1 MKKQIFVVNKE
12 TIKKEIFDYIN
23 TEFANYSNFNDFYKS
38 IIIDDVIEVVGT
50 KTLYDYIQVYENK
63 VAEITK
69 NPVGV
74 ITGFL
79 KSIDMLTGDPLYNY
93 KIETKI
99 KDDKLM
105 FFYVNWL
112 RKDNKKDYYSYKLEH
127 NINNFIDLLKK
138 EENINTLAEKDIINL
153 LKLLTEN
160 VYEYIQVQIDEE
172 KEVTPETMIKET
184 LFILT
189 DMEANRIIPK
199 ILKEEE
205 KVEDSKK

>member
-12 TIKKEIFDYIN
+12 TIKKEIFDYID

-38 IIIDDVIEVVGT
+38 IIMDDVIEVVGT

-79 KSIDMLTGDPLYNY
+79 KAVNMLTGEPLYNY

>member
-12 TIKKEIFDYIN
+12 TIKKEIFDYID

-50 KTLYDYIQVYENK
+50 KTLYDYIQAYENR
-63 VAEITK
+63 VSEITK
-69 NPVGV
+69 NPVGI

-79 KSIDMLTGDPLYNY
+79 KSIDMLTGEPLYNY

-160 VYEYIQVQIDEE
+160 VYEYIQIQIDEE
-172 KEVTPETMIKET
+172 KEVTPETMIKEM

-189 DMEANRIIPK
+189 DMEANRIVPK
-199 ILKEEE
+199 VLKEEE
-205 KVEDSKK
+205 VENSKK

>member
-12 TIKKEIFDYIN
+12 TIKKEIFDFID

-79 KSIDMLTGDPLYNY
+79 KAVNMLTGEPLYNY

>member
-12 TIKKEIFDYIN
+12 TIKKEIFDYID

-79 KSIDMLTGDPLYNY
+79 KAVNMLTGQ
-93 KIETKI
+93 K
-99 KDDKLM
+99 
-105 FFYVNWL
+105 
-112 RKDNKKDYYSYKLEH
+112 
-127 NINNFIDLLKK
+127 
-138 EENINTLAEKDIINL
+138 
-153 LKLLTEN
+153 
-160 VYEYIQVQIDEE
+160 
-172 KEVTPETMIKET
+172 
-184 LFILT
+184 
-189 DMEANRIIPK
+189 
-199 ILKEEE
+199 
-205 KVEDSKK
+205 

>member
-1 MKKQIFVVNKE
+1 MKKQIFVINKE
-12 TIKKEIFDYIN
+12 TIKKEIFDYID

-79 KSIDMLTGDPLYNY
+79 KAVNMLTGDPLYNY

>member
-12 TIKKEIFDYIN
+12 TIKKEIFDYID

-79 KSIDMLTGDPLYNY
+79 KAVNMLTGDPLYNY

-160 VYEYIQVQIDEE
+160 VYEYIQIQIDEE

>member
-12 TIKKEIFDYIN
+12 TIKKEIFDYID

-79 KSIDMLTGDPLYNY
+79 KAVNMLTGEPLYNY

>member
-12 TIKKEIFDYIN
+12 TIKKEIFDYID

-79 KSIDMLTGDPLYNY
+79 KAVNMLTGEPLYNY

-160 VYEYIQVQIDEE
+160 VYEYIQIQIDEE

>member
-12 TIKKEIFDYIN
+12 TIKKEIFDYID

-50 KTLYDYIQVYENK
+50 KTLYDYIQAYENR
-63 VAEITK
+63 VSEITK
-69 NPVGV
+69 NPVGI

>member
-12 TIKKEIFDYIN
+12 TIKKEIFDYID

-79 KSIDMLTGDPLYNY
+79 KAVNMLTGEPLYNY

-160 VYEYIQVQIDEE
+160 VYEYIQIQIDEE
-172 KEVTPETMIKET
+172 KEVTPETMIKEM

-189 DMEANRIIPK
+189 DMEANRIVPK
-199 ILKEEE
+199 VLKEEE
-205 KVEDSKK
+205 VENSKK

>member
-1 MKKQIFVVNKE
+1 MKKQMFVVNKE
-12 TIKKEIFDYIN
+12 TIKNEIFDYID
-23 TEFANYSNFNDFYKS
+23 TEFTNYSNFNDFYKS

-50 KTLYDYIQVYENK
+50 KTLYDYIKTYENR
-63 VAEITK
+63 VSEITK

-79 KSIDMLTGDPLYNY
+79 KSIDMLTGEPLYNY

-127 NINNFIDLLKK
+127 NINIFIDLLKK

-160 VYEYIQVQIDEE
+160 VYEYIQIQIDEE

-189 DMEANRIIPK
+189 DMEANRIVPK
-199 ILKEEE
+199 VLKEEE
-205 KVEDSKK
+205 VENSKK

>member
-1 MKKQIFVVNKE
+1 
-12 TIKKEIFDYIN
+12 
-23 TEFANYSNFNDFYKS
+23 
-38 IIIDDVIEVVGT
+38 
-50 KTLYDYIQVYENK
+50 
-63 VAEITK
+63 
-69 NPVGV
+69 
-74 ITGFL
+74 
-79 KSIDMLTGDPLYNY
+79 
-93 KIETKI
+93 
-99 KDDKLM
+99 M

>member
-12 TIKKEIFDYIN
+12 TIKKEIFDYID

-79 KSIDMLTGDPLYNY
+79 KAVNMLTGDPLYNY

>member
-12 TIKKEIFDYIN
+12 TIKKEIFDYID

-50 KTLYDYIQVYENK
+50 KTLYDYIQAYENR
-63 VAEITK
+63 VSEITK
-69 NPVGV
+69 NPVGI

-105 FFYVNWL
+105 FFYVNCS

>member
-12 TIKKEIFDYIN
+12 TIKKEIFDYID

-69 NPVGV
+69 NPVGI

>member
-79 KSIDMLTGDPLYNY
+79 KAVNMLTGEPLYNY

>member
-1 MKKQIFVVNKE
+1 MKKQIFVINKE
-12 TIKKEIFDYIN
+12 TIKKEIFDYID

-79 KSIDMLTGDPLYNY
+79 KAVNMLTGEPLYNY

>member
-12 TIKKEIFDYIN
+12 TIKKEICDYID

-63 VAEITK
+63 IAEITK

-79 KSIDMLTGDPLYNY
+79 KAVNMLTGDPLYDY

-160 VYEYIQVQIDEE
+160 VYEYIQIQIDEE
-172 KEVTPETMIKET
+172 KEVTPETMIKEM

-189 DMEANRIIPK
+189 DMEANRIVPK
-199 ILKEEE
+199 VLKEEE

>member
-12 TIKKEIFDYIN
+12 TIKKEIFDYID

-50 KTLYDYIQVYENK
+50 KTLYDYIQAYENR
-63 VAEITK
+63 VSEITK
-69 NPVGV
+69 NPVGI

-79 KSIDMLTGDPLYNY
+79 KSIDMLTGESLYNY

>member
-79 KSIDMLTGDPLYNY
+79 KAVNMLTGEPLYNY

-189 DMEANRIIPK
+189 DMEANRIIHK

>member
-12 TIKKEIFDYIN
+12 TIKKEIFDYID

-50 KTLYDYIQVYENK
+50 KTLYDYIQAYENR
-63 VAEITK
+63 VSEITK
-69 NPVGV
+69 NPVGI

-79 KSIDMLTGDPLYNY
+79 KSIDMLTGAPLYNY

-105 FFYVNWL
+105 FFYVNCL

>member
-12 TIKKEIFDYIN
+12 TIKKDYID

-79 KSIDMLTGDPLYNY
+79 KAVNMLTGEPLYNY

>member
-12 TIKKEIFDYIN
+12 TIKKEIFDYID

-79 KSIDMLTGDPLYNY
+79 KAVNMLTGEPLYNY

-172 KEVTPETMIKET
+172 KEVTPETMIKEM